1 MNKKHKSFCQNA
13 YSQNEFIH
21 SFIKYYTVLCGVRH
35 DVSAVSDV
43 PKIVWPADPGVKG
56 TWSAIAETL

>member
-1 MNKKHKSFCQNA
+1 MLIVKMRNI
-13 YSQNEFIH
+13 FIH